1 MDSSTSQ
8 GTILKTEKKI
18 EAGSEINSRCLK
30 CKAVTNHTVIA
41 MVEGNVAKVL
51 CNVCGGRHNYRPEKP
66 EPAEGTKRKGARS
79 SGAGIKLARAE
90 ALYAELLAG
99 RDPSEA
105 VAYTMTAIFK
115 KGDLLEHPTFG
126 LGVVSETVMPDKIE
140 VQFRQE
146 SRLLICGRL
155 CR

>member
-1 MDSSTSQ
+1 
-8 GTILKTEKKI
+8 LKTAKKI

-41 MVEGNVAKVL
+41 MVEGKIAKVL

-66 EPAEGTKRKGARS
+66 EPAEEVKRKGVRAA
-79 SGAGIKLARAE
+79 GAGAKQAKAE
-90 ALYAELLAG
+90 VLFDELLAG

-105 VAYTMTAIFK
+105 VAYTMTTVFR
-115 KGDLLEHPTFG
+115 KGDLLAHPTFG
-126 LGVVSETVMPDKIE
+126 LGVVSERVMPDKIE

-155 CR
+155 SR